1 MVVGMGGGA
10 EEKEEAMNASSRR
23 LIGDEYNRRRFEG
36 SSRLMRV
43 NRGVF
48 GTNHL
53 RNPVPCLI
61 FLFLEH
67 QQFWHV

>member
-43 NRGVF
+43 NRGV
-48 GTNHL
+48 
-53 RNPVPCLI
+53 I
-61 FLFLEH
+61 WH
-67 QQFWHV
+67 QSSP